1 MFSRPIAAAAAVVV
15 IASALAACG
24 GSDDDKSTGSSGSPG
39 SGAAAAPTKSPLDV
53 FFINEQG
60 STTGASYPQET
71 AAAKATVEYINTKLG
86 GVDGHPIKLT
96 TCFTDTTPASTTTCA
111 NKAVSANPVVITA
124 GTLATDDSIIAV
136 TGKTDIPYVSNA
148 GYTADTLTAKGKAFI
163 VSNYADAIDTAF
175 PILMKRN
182 GVKKVAEIYVNVPAV
197 VNGLLPLTKK
207 AFDAQGIAYDLYP
220 VPYPSSDL
228 TPTISAIARTD
239 ADAIQFQTDPV
250 TCGAALNA
258 IKTFQFTKPL
268 YGGSACRTAANN
280 AIVSSLPQTVYGQ
293 LGALPGDS
301 DDPDAAALR
310 EVFAAAGLKDK
321 LNDQW
326 AVDGFTDIMNIYG
339 ALKKASQAGG
349 DITSASLV
357 KALEDGGIHQFLMGK
372 NATFTCDGTV
382 LPDLPALC
390 SLTALV
396 GVWKGDKIENVETI
410 NGADVFKK

>member
-1 MFSRPIAAAAAVVV
+1 MFSRPIAAAAAVIV

-24 GSDDDKSTGSSGSPG
+24 GSDDKPTGSSGSTG

-86 GVDGHPIKLT
+86 GVDGHPIKLA

-111 NKAVSANPVVITA
+111 NKAVSANPIVITA
-124 GTLATDDSIIAV
+124 GTLATDNDIIAV

-280 AIVSSLPQTVYGQ
+280 AIV
-293 LGALPGDS
+293 
-301 DDPDAAALR
+301 
-310 EVFAAAGLKDK
+310 
-321 LNDQW
+321 
-326 AVDGFTDIMNIYG
+326 
-339 ALKKASQAGG
+339 
-349 DITSASLV
+349 
-357 KALEDGGIHQFLMGK
+357 
-372 NATFTCDGTV
+372 
-382 LPDLPALC
+382 
-390 SLTALV
+390 
-396 GVWKGDKIENVETI
+396 
-410 NGADVFKK
+410 